1 MRYIKVKLGI
11 DLQVPNICDDWWIVI
26 DSSSQRKFSKHVIV
40 ILPGESFFQNNELV
54 GQFVDSFCEDLKN
67 DALLDQDFMVIPD
80 TVQKLRNLFF

>member
-1 MRYIKVKLGI
+1 M
-11 DLQVPNICDDWWIVI
+11 
-26 DSSSQRKFSKHVIV
+26 IV